1 MKKLL
6 LVLGLSCL
14 FSISATSVFAESC
27 NDSDW
32 VKPMNDNEWISKA
45 PDCGCDTKNDDCNS
59 CSRCHEMAEKCPL
72 NNCFEK
78 KREELY
84 CRLNLDTCQRNQAKN
99 IENMY
104 KTALDNERDAIKSA
118 HKCLCE
124 KIQAPCLDKSAIRS
138 QERILKQEFKNLK
151 STMKSVDK
159 EFKQILQGGQK
170 SEYRKIKREMK
181 YRVKKASKY
190 CCKPCKCSK

>member
-1 MKKLL
+1 MKNLL
-6 LVLGLSCL
+6 FVLGLSL
-14 FSISATSVFAESC
+14 IFSLSSTSAFAECSQ
-27 NDSDW
+27 NSDW
-32 VKPMNDNEWISKA
+32 TKPFSDTEWVSKA
-45 PDCGCDTKNDDCNS
+45 DDCGCKTMDDDCKS
-59 CSRCHEMAEKCPL
+59 CARCHEMAERCPL
-72 NNCFEK
+72 ANCFEK

-104 KTALDNERDAIKSA
+104 KPALDNEREAIKSA

-138 QERILKQEFKNLK
+138 QEKVLKNEFKSLK

-159 EFKQILQGGQK
+159 EFKQILNGSQK

-181 YRVKKASKY
+181 YRVKKGSKY
-190 CCKPCKCSK
+190 CCKPCKCDK

>member
-1 MKKLL
+1 MKNLL
-6 LVLGLSCL
+6 LVLGLTAL
-14 FSISATSVFAESC
+14 ISLSSTSVFAESC
-27 NDSDW
+27 YDRELNKQLNDS
-32 VKPMNDNEWISKA
+32 EWISKA
-45 PDCGCDTKNDDCNS
+45 EDCGCNKKEDNCNS
-59 CSRCHEMAEKCPL
+59 CSRCHEIAEKCPL

-99 IENMY
+99 IESMY
-104 KTALDNERDAIKSA
+104 KSALDNERDAIKSS

-138 QERILKQEFKNLK
+138 QEKVLKQEFKNLK
-151 STMKSVDK
+151 TTMKSVDK
-159 EFKQILQGGQK
+159 EFKQILNGEQK

-190 CCKPCKCSK
+190 CCKPCKCEK